1 MSPAGLFPALVA
13 ARPSAHDRFLGR
25 AGAFQSGVASLV
37 RFCSLCRWRQILK
50 NATEAGARPRVSS
63 GVPRSGLRSSLR
75 SVLSSG
81 WCAVSRSTPDHPL
94 ACVCPFAQRP
104 LVKSRLPS
112 LGVRGASH
120 APGARACG
128 GLFRGARR
136 PWLCFSAASSGRR
149 VRCCRRLALSA
160 SGAAHGGLTTLV
172 LLCGSYA
179 ARQMFPRECP
189 LPVVKS
195 PPLVTLFV
203 GLSGSECGFP
213 RTSSARVCSPSE
225 LRRVSRRQPP
235 AGRRL
240 LARAEPSVPPGGR
253 GRPRALGEVA
263 GPRGLSPATAP
274 SAFRARCVPRVSSPR
289 VSPAALGCRLSVALS
304 SVSSRARAR
313 LWAFALW
320 SRRGLRCVFHRRRS
334 PSPPAPPPRRVLVTK
349 RGGCSYFLLFFALK
363 FSCCNCLTPY
373 SEKAVILCFCLSP

>member
-1 MSPAGLFPALVA
+1 MRGFVPGSAPPLALLLRGVLGAQSPL
-13 ARPSAHDRFLGR
+13 
-25 AGAFQSGVASLV
+25 
-37 RFCSLCRWRQILK
+37 
-50 NATEAGARPRVSS
+50 
-63 GVPRSGLRSSLR
+63 
-75 SVLSSG
+75 LSPP
-81 WCAVSRSTPDHPL
+81 CAVCLWGGSRGPDD
-94 ACVCPFAQRP
+94 
-104 LVKSRLPS
+104 SR
-112 LGVRGASH
+112 
-120 APGARACG
+120 APM
-128 GLFRGARR
+128 
-136 PWLCFSAASSGRR
+136 
-149 VRCCRRLALSA
+149 RLLR
-160 SGAAHGGLTTLV
+160 
-172 LLCGSYA
+172 GSYA

-189 LPVVKS
+189 LPIVKS

-203 GLSGSECGFP
+203 GLGGSECGFP

-320 SRRGLRCVFHRRRS
+320 SLEVCVACFTDGAALLRRRL
-334 PSPPAPPPRRVLVTK
+334 PHAV
-349 RGGCSYFLLFFALK
+349 CSSLNEADVVIFWFFL
-363 FSCCNCLTPY
+363 P
-373 SEKAVILCFCLSP
+373 

>member
-1 MSPAGLFPALVA
+1 MRGFVPGSAPPLALLLRGVLGAQSPLLSPPCAVCLWGGSRGPDD
-13 ARPSAHDRFLGR
+13 SR
-25 AGAFQSGVASLV
+25 APMRLLRGSPDVPEG
-37 RFCSLCRWRQILK
+37 
-50 NATEAGARPRVSS
+50 VSS
-63 GVPRSGLRSSLR
+63 
-75 SVLSSG
+75 
-81 WCAVSRSTPDHPL
+81 
-94 ACVCPFAQRP
+94 
-104 LVKSRLPS
+104 
-112 LGVRGASH
+112 SH
-120 APGARACG
+120 RKI
-128 GLFRGARR
+128 
-136 PWLCFSAASSGRR
+136 
-149 VRCCRRLALSA
+149 SA
-160 SGAAHGGLTTLV
+160 SR
-172 LLCGSYA
+172 YPF
-179 ARQMFPRECP
+179 RREVY
-189 LPVVKS
+189 L
-195 PPLVTLFV
+195 
-203 GLSGSECGFP
+203 GGSECGFP
-213 RTSSARVCSPSE
+213 RTSSARACSPSE

-373 SEKAVILCFCLSP
+373 SEKAIILCFCLSP